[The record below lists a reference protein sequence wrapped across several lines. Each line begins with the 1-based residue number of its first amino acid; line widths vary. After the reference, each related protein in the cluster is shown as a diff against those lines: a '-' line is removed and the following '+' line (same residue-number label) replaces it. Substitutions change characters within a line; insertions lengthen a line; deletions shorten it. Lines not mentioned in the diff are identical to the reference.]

1 MFKKLIV
8 MFKKLLVILFII
20 SLVPLT
26 ECGRRGSS
34 DMVVQDAVKASP
46 VIHKPED
53 SLSAE
58 DVSKSVVYSVA
69 DHYFVNN
76 SVKEFKSH
84 KITDASEFEQVF
96 GMAAVMGKN
105 GEPTKI
111 NFAKQY
117 VIAVVK
123 PETDRVTTL
132 TPVSLVEHAD
142 GKMLFTYRCETGASQ
157 SYTMRPC
164 LIVIVDKA
172 HDGDISIREIQ

>member
-1 MFKKLIV
+1 MFRNLVTI
-8 MFKKLLVILFII
+8 LLII
-20 SLVPLT
+20 SLVPLAQ
-26 ECGRRGSS
+26 CGRHGST
-34 DMVVQDAVKASP
+34 DMVAQDAVKASP
-46 VIHKPED
+46 VSSKVAED
-53 SLSAE
+53 TLSAA
-58 DVSKSVVYSVA
+58 DASRSIAFTVA

-76 SVKEFKSH
+76 TVKEFNSH
-84 KITDASEFEQVF
+84 KIADAAEFSQVF

-123 PETDRVTTL
+123 PETDHVTTL
-132 TPVSLVEHAD
+132 TPVSLVKRGD
-142 GKMLFTYRCETGASQ
+142 GKMVFTYRCETGASQ

-172 HDGDISIREIQ
+172 HDWDISIREIQ